1 MMKTVKGPLLAGL
14 ALGAVVFAV
23 PALADDEGA
32 KYSSA
37 TADCTGVTVDK
48 IGYSPLTMQFDY
60 FQFIEQGMKE
70 IADQCKAQVLTA
82 DPNSDATKQVSDIES
97 LIAGGVKA
105 VSIYS
110 IDPKAVETAVDAAK
124 AAGVKVIAAV
134 SQFDGADVSVGISDH
149 EFGYQ
154 EGLLAGPMLLKSKPG
169 MDKYKVAIL
178 NADSLG
184 PNLLDRKKGLTDGLT
199 AAGVKFDVVSDV
211 EAWAEDKAL
220 SAVETLLQA
229 HPDVDLIL
237 TVNDPGS
244 LGAESAVEA
253 AGKNDPKTGTI
264 VMGLGI
270 DKRVLQG
277 VLDGTFPGSVSPAP
291 IETGRTLA
299 AVSFALARGD
309 KVSANV
315 VVPVVTITKDNAQ
328 SIMDSLYKK

>member
-1 MMKTVKGPLLAGL
+1 MTNSLRGPLLAGL
-14 ALGAVVFAV
+14 AIGAM
-23 PALADDEGA
+23 ALAAPAFAQDEGA
-32 KYSSA
+32 KYASP
-37 TADCTGVTVDK
+37 TADCTGVTYDK

-60 FQFIEQGMKE
+60 FQFIESGIKQ
-70 IADQCKAQVLTA
+70 IADQCKVQVLTA
-82 DPNSDATKQVSDIES
+82 DPNNDATKQVSDVES
-97 LIAGGVKA
+97 LIAAGAKT

-124 AAGVKVIAAV
+124 AAGVKVLAAV
-134 SQFDGADVSVGISDH
+134 SVFDGADVSVGISDH

-154 EGLLAGPMLLKSKPG
+154 EGLLAGPILLKDKPG
-169 MDKYKVAIL
+169 RDSYNVAIL

-184 PNLLDRKKGLTDGLT
+184 SNLLDRKKGLTDGLT
-199 AAGVKFDVVSDV
+199 AAGVKFTVVSDV
-211 EAWAEDKAL
+211 EAWAEDTAL
-220 SAVETLLQA
+220 NATETLLQA

-253 AGKNDPKTGTI
+253 AGNKSTI

-291 IETGRTLA
+291 IETGRALA
-299 AVSFALARGD
+299 AVSFALNRGD
-309 KVSANV
+309 KVPANV

-328 SIMDSLYKK
+328 AIMDSLYKK

>member
-1 MMKTVKGPLLAGL
+1 MTKVTKAGLLAGL
-14 ALGAVVFAV
+14 AFILTSNIPAFAQ
-23 PALADDEGA
+23 DEGA
-32 KYSSA
+32 KYASP
-37 TADCTGVTVDK
+37 TADCTGVTYDK

-60 FQFIEQGMKE
+60 FQFIEAGIKQ
-70 IADQCKAQVLTA
+70 IADQCKVQVLTA
-82 DPNSDATKQVSDIES
+82 DPGMDATKQVSDIES
-97 LIAGGVKA
+97 LISGGAKA
-105 VSIYS
+105 VSVYS

-124 AAGVKVIAAV
+124 AAGVKVLAAV
-134 SQFDGADVSVGISDH
+134 SVFEGADVSIGISDH

-154 EGLLAGPMLLKSKPG
+154 EGLLAGPILKEKKPG
-169 MDKYKVAIL
+169 MAKYKVAIL

-199 AAGVKFDVVSDV
+199 KAGVEFEVVSDV
-211 EAWAEDKAL
+211 EAWAEDTAL

-244 LGAESAVEA
+244 LGALNAVEA
-253 AGKNDPKTGTI
+253 AGNTSTI

-270 DKRVLQG
+270 DKRILQG

-291 IETGRTLA
+291 IETGRALA
-299 AVSFALARGD
+299 AVSFALNRGD
-309 KVSANV
+309 TVPANV

-328 SIMDSLYKK
+328 AIMDSLYK

>member
-1 MMKTVKGPLLAGL
+1 MTNAFRGSQLIGL
-14 ALGAVVFAV
+14 AIGALAFAAPVFAQ
-23 PALADDEGA
+23 DEGA
-32 KYSSA
+32 KFSSP
-37 TADCTGVTVDK
+37 TADCIGVTYDK

-60 FQFIEQGMKE
+60 FQFIEQGVKQ
-70 IADQCKAQVLTA
+70 IADQCKVQVLTA
-82 DPNSDATKQVSDIES
+82 DPNNDATKQVSDIES
-97 LIAGGVKA
+97 MITGGAKA
-105 VSIYS
+105 VAIYS

-134 SQFDGADVSVGISDH
+134 SVFDGADVSVGISDH

-154 EGLLAGPMLLKSKPG
+154 EGLLAGPVLLKAKPG
-169 MDKYKVAIL
+169 RDSYKVAIL

-184 PNLLDRKKGLTDGLT
+184 PNLLDRKKGLTEGLT
-199 AAGVKFDVVSDV
+199 AAGVKFEVVSDV

-253 AGKNDPKTGTI
+253 AGKSDPATGTI

-291 IETGRTLA
+291 IETGRALA
-299 AVSFALARGD
+299 AAAFALNRGD
-309 KVSANV
+309 QVPSNV

-328 SIMDSLYKK
+328 AIMDSLYKK